1 MDFSAVLSPGSQSSA
16 KTLFYSVFLG
26 RMNLLKVHINL
37 LCYGV
42 LFFASRAGSRDDNG
56 HGLVKWEVVWKCI
69 KLGGQGDKSRNDR
82 RLASSPAQSS
92 SELHFS

>member
-16 KTLFYSVFLG
+16 KTKFLG